1 VIACIEDP
9 VVIKKILMH
18 LEEKSP
24 SRAALLLPDSRAPRY
39 RQTLVKS
46 RDYCLCWPVI
56 CYTPRVRKLGY
67 SVFVKL
73 KKHTRMF
80 LALFLLFMQQ
90 VQLAHAADLVNHPD
104 SESCEACLVST
115 GFDQGLTGAVSL
127 VPVLAAT
134 SLYFTTL
141 DQKYYQQFLAPWHA
155 RGPPE

>member
-1 VIACIEDP
+1 MP
-9 VVIKKILMH
+9 
-18 LEEKSP
+18 
-24 SRAALLLPDSRAPRY
+24 APR
-39 RQTLVKS
+39 R
-46 RDYCLCWPVI
+46 
-56 CYTPRVRKLGY
+56 
-67 SVFVKL
+67 
-73 KKHTRMF
+73 F